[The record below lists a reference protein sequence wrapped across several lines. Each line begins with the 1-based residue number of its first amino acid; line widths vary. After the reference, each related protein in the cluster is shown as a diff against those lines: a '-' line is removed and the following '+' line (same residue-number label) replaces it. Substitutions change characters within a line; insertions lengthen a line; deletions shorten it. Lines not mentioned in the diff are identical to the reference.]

1 MTCIGRRAR
10 GLVALTTILFA
21 VGCGRDAGQHLAAG
35 LEYEKAGKLREASLE
50 YRNAVDKDPALA
62 EARLRLAEALLK
74 SGDGAGGLRELVRA
88 ADAKPDDLDLQ
99 VRVGQQ
105 LLRARQFEGV
115 RVRAD
120 KVLAKAP
127 TRADAIVLRAS
138 ALAGLSH
145 IDTAVSEL
153 KEALQVDP
161 KAALYTNLGVVQL
174 AGGNRAEAEAAF
186 KSAVGA
192 DPRSLEARLAQAN
205 FYWSTGR
212 PADAETALKAAL
224 SIDPKHVGAARALAL
239 LYMATKRA
247 TEAEP
252 LLTQV
257 ATATGRASD
266 RLDLADYYLVLGR
279 TDDALTQLNAIAA
292 DQRMWSAA
300 RARRALIEQAR
311 GKHDEALVTIGE
323 VLVREPRNVDALVTR
338 ARVLLAADK
347 VDLAETV
354 LRSALDI
361 DARHVGA
368 RYLLGT
374 IDASRG
380 RLDAAAAAFTEVLA
394 NNPRAVMAQVQLA
407 RLDLLRGRPTG
418 TVERASEVLRSAPGN
433 PTAQLLLVQGQ
444 LAQRRLDEADKTLTE
459 LVAAFPKAP
468 AVQVALGRLRLA
480 QGRPAQ
486 ARAAFEKAAA
496 AGAGRDAL
504 TGLVSVDV
512 AEGKVDAA
520 AARIAARLAAQPRDS
535 AALLL
540 GARVDIARR
549 DLPAAERQL
558 RQAIEAD
565 AGNFAAY
572 GLLADLYVSQGK
584 LDQARQELEALAT
597 RQPNPVAAHTMI
609 GVLLQAQGK
618 VAEARQRFEKVLQL
632 DRRAPV
638 AANNLA
644 WIYAESGQN
653 LGAALDLAQ
662 VAKAGMPRLAEV
674 NDTLG
679 FVYLKRDVPSLAV
692 PPLRE
697 AVAADPDNPVY
708 RFRLAQALARS
719 GQPDAARRE
728 LEAALK
734 LKADFPEADE
744 ARRLLKTLG

>member
-1 MTCIGRRAR
+1 MPGSIWRR
-10 GLVALTTILFA
+10 GPST
-21 VGCGRDAGQHLAAG
+21 
-35 LEYEKAGKLREASLE
+35 EKAGKLREAALE
-50 YRNAVDKDPALA
+50 YRNAVDKEPELPD
-62 EARLRLAEALLK
+62 ARLRLAEALLK
-74 SGDGAGGLRELVRA
+74 SGDGPGGLRELVRA
-88 ADAKPDDLDLQ
+88 ADMKPDDVDLQ

-120 KVLAKAP
+120 KALAKAP

-145 IDTAVSEL
+145 IDAAVSEL

-186 KSAVGA
+186 ASAVRA

-205 FYWSTGR
+205 FFWSTGR
-212 PADAETALKAAL
+212 PTEAEGALKAAL
-224 SIDPKHVGAARALAL
+224 AIDPSHLGATRALSV
-239 LYMATKRA
+239 LYMATKRPA
-247 TEAEP
+247 DAEP
-252 LLTQV
+252 LLKRV

-266 RLDLADYYLVLGR
+266 RLDLADYYLALGR
-279 TDDALTQLNAIAA
+279 TDDAVAQLNAIGA
-292 DQRMWSAA
+292 DQNVWSAA
-300 RARRALIEQAR
+300 RSRRALIEQAR
-311 GKHDEALVTIGE
+311 GQHDAALVTIGE

-338 ARVLLAADK
+338 ARVLLAGEK

-354 LRSALDI
+354 LRAALDI

-380 RLDAAAAAFTEVLA
+380 RLDAATEAFNEVLRV
-394 NNPRAVMAQVQLA
+394 NPRAVMAQVQLA

-418 TVERASEVLRSAPGN
+418 TVERAGEVLRSAPGD
-433 PTAQLLLVQGQ
+433 PTAQLLLVSGH
-444 LAQRRLDEADKTLTE
+444 LAQHQFDAAEKALVP

-468 AVQVALGRLRLA
+468 AVQIALGRLRLG
-480 QGRPAQ
+480 QGRPAV

-496 AGAGRDAL
+496 AGGGHAAL
-504 TGLVSVDV
+504 TGLVTVDV

-520 AARIAARLAAQPRDS
+520 AARIAKRLAAQPRDS

-540 GARVDIARR
+540 GARVDVARR
-549 DLPAAERQL
+549 DLGAAERQL

-565 AGNFAAY
+565 SGNFAAY
-572 GLLADLYVSQGK
+572 GLLADVYVSQGK

-597 RQPNPVAAHTMI
+597 RQPKPVAPHTMI
-609 GVLLQAQGK
+609 GVLLQAQGR
-618 VAEARQRFEKVLQL
+618 VAEAQQRYERVLQI
-632 DRRAPV
+632 DRHAPV

-697 AVAADPDNPVY
+697 AVAADPDNPSY
-708 RFRLAQALARS
+708 RFRLGQALARS
-719 GQPDAARRE
+719 GQPDAARQE
-728 LEAALK
+728 LETALR
-734 LKADFPEADE
+734 LRATFPEAEE